1 MVDTRNGRESGRF
14 SASRPDEGGTLAD
27 YRILTRDASDAT
39 ADLYTHVFL
48 HDEPMTRRHGI
59 DPSVFLPYARFYL
72 RFCSEQQLSFIAIS
86 RETREVVGFALGSDL
101 TTDWNSAG
109 PEMVGLVSLFR
120 ESMAI
125 LEEVEHRCPDLRDV
139 QPGTVLHLFQL
150 GVRRDFRGQGIA
162 VALIQC
168 MLNEAE
174 RRGFRKVIAD
184 CTGPASKRSC
194 ERCGFRQAAHV
205 VYDEFQ
211 VDGNAFF
218 RGIPGGISLMIRD
231 V

>member
-1 MVDTRNGRESGRF
+1 MADTWNSRESDRF
-14 SASRPDEGGTLAD
+14 SASRPDDGETLVE
-27 YRILTRDASDAT
+27 YRLLTRDTSDTT

-48 HDEPMTRRHGI
+48 NDEPMTRRHGI
-59 DPSVFLPYARFYL
+59 DPCVFLPYARFYL
-72 RFCSEQQLSFIAIS
+72 RFCSGQQLSCIAFS
-86 RETREVVGFALGSDL
+86 RETREVVGFALCSDL
-101 TTDWNSAG
+101 ATDWNSVG

-125 LEEVEHRCPDLRDV
+125 LEEVERRCPDLREV
-139 QPGTVLHLFQL
+139 QPGTVLHIFQL
-150 GVRRDFRGQGIA
+150 GVRRDFRGRGIA
-162 VALIQC
+162 VALIQR

-174 RRGFRKVIAD
+174 RCGFRKVIAD

-205 VYDEFQ
+205 AYDEFQ

-218 RGIPGGISLMIRD
+218 RGLPGGISLMIRD